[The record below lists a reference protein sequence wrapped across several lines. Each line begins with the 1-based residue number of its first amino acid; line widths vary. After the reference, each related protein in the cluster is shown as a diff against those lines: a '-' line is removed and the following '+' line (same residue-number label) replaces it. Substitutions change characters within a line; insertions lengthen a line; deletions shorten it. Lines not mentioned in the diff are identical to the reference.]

1 MDAGKKEDGD
11 EEDHSSKLWVIL
23 KVEEGITSRLT
34 LKRVFVRHQLWIS
47 KRHLMLEGLFGVPGT
62 PGHK

>member
-23 KVEEGITSRLT
+23 KVEEGITSRLA
-34 LKRVFVRHQLWIS
+34 
-47 KRHLMLEGLFGVPGT
+47 
-62 PGHK
+62 